1 MNTEIFKRCSELA
14 NIFGEAV
21 KKRSAVMET
30 LDKEVESTKKLFLH
44 RLRNDLLTRFTVRE
58 WKFLN
63 LKTTE
68 NEALLSLIIKNLL
81 AIESTVPGSYEFKF
95 QYIRVEITDSEI
107 NDNGFYFDSG
117 RDEIKAIIDSFSEKF
132 GLLYHS
138 AFYLNDKPTLTI
150 WFEDKTSEG

>member
-1 MNTEIFKRCSELA
+1 MKTKIFEGCSVLA
-14 NIFGEAV
+14 VIFGKAV

-30 LDKEVESTKKLFLH
+30 LDKEVESAKELFL
-44 RLRNDLLTRFTVRE
+44 RKLRNDLLTRFTSRE
-58 WKFLN
+58 WKFLS

-81 AIESTVPGSYEFKF
+81 VIESTVPGSYEFKF

-117 RDEIKAIIDSFSEKF
+117 RNEIKDIIYAFSERL
-132 GLLYHS
+132 GLLS
-138 AFYLNDKPTLTI
+138 RATFYPNDKQTLAI
-150 WFEDKTSEG
+150 WFKDKTSE